1 MTGADSLR
9 DIAVEDLMK
18 PDAKV
23 ELEELAREISEH
35 DEAYHNQDAPTISD
49 AEYDALR
56 QRNESIEARFPEL
69 VLADSPS
76 RKVGAAPTAGFG
88 KVKHSPPMLSLGNA
102 FSEQE
107 VSDFLDRVRRFLSL
121 PADEKVDVM
130 AEPKIDGLSISMR
143 YEDGKFV
150 RGATRGDGREGED
163 VTANLRAI
171 KDFPDQLSGDYPR
184 VIEVR
189 GEVYMSKSDFADL
202 NTRQETSGGKIFAN
216 PRNAAAGSLRQK
228 DASVTASRPLKLFAY
243 AWGDVS
249 GVDAG
254 GYGGDIDW
262 ETQSAFY
269 ERLKDW
275 GFPVNPY
282 ATACSDLE
290 DIMALYQRLS
300 SDRAT
305 LQYDID
311 GVVYKVNRL
320 DWQQRLGFVSRAPRW
335 AIAHKFPA
343 ERAETILNDI
353 TIQVGRTGALTP
365 VAELEPITVGGVV
378 VRRATLHN
386 EDEVLERLDAR
397 VGDRVII
404 QRAGDV
410 IPQVVEVITSK
421 RSGSEVSWSPPAVCP
436 CPLQSETIRPEGE
449 AVRRCTGGLE
459 CPHQQVARLKHFVS
473 RDALDIEGLGAK
485 TLEAFWEEGVL
496 NTPADIFRIEEQG
509 EEFKAQLLSRDGW
522 GETSIRNLYQS
533 INARREVS
541 LDRLI
546 YALGIRQ
553 IGQTTARDL
562 ARVYGDIDNWC
573 TQMTAASAA
582 PTGQEFQD
590 LVDID
595 GIGASVAADLIA
607 FFGDARSRSDLDDL
621 ISMLK
626 ILPVE
631 AAAKDTAVSGKT
643 VVFTG
648 SLEKMGRAEAK
659 AKAESLGAKVSGSVS
674 KKTDFVVAGPGAGS
688 KLKKAEELGLKVLT
702 EDEWIALIS
711 GDDAQ
716 LSLI

>member
-1 MTGADSLR
+1 MTEGGSLR
-9 DIAVEDLMK
+9 NVPVEDLMK

-23 ELEELAREISEH
+23 ELEDLAREIAAH
-35 DEAYHNQDAPTISD
+35 DDAYHNQDDPTVSD

-56 QRNESIEARFPEL
+56 QRNEAIEARFPEL
-69 VLADSPS
+69 VLAESPTN
-76 RKVGAAPTAGFG
+76 KVGAAPKTGFG

-102 FSEQE
+102 FSEGD
-107 VSDFLDRVRRFLSL
+107 VTDFLDRVRRFLSL
-121 PADEKVDVM
+121 TPNEQVDVM

-143 YEDGKFV
+143 YEEGKFI

-171 KDFPDQLSGDYPR
+171 NDVPDQLTGAYPR

-189 GEVYMSKSDFADL
+189 GEVYMAKSDFAVL
-202 NTRQETSGGKIFAN
+202 NARQEESGGKVFAN

-249 GVDAG
+249 GIDSA

-262 ETQSAFY
+262 DTQAAYY
-269 ERLKDW
+269 ERLKSW
-275 GFPVNPY
+275 GFSVNPY
-282 ATACSDLE
+282 AAPCTDLRE
-290 DIMALYQRLS
+290 IMELYNRLA

-343 ERAETILNDI
+343 EKAETILKDI

-386 EDEVLERLDAR
+386 EDEVLQRLDAR
-397 VGDRVII
+397 KGDRVII

-410 IPQVVEVITSK
+410 IPQVVEVLKDK
-421 RSGSEVSWSPPAVCP
+421 RSGDEIVWSPPSVCP
-436 CPLQSETIRPEGE
+436 CPLKSVTIRPEGE

-459 CPHQQVARLKHFVS
+459 CPHQQIARLKHFVS
-473 RDALDIEGLGAK
+473 RDAFDIEGLGAK
-485 TLEAFWEEGVL
+485 TLESFWEEGVL
-496 NTPADIFRIEEQG
+496 KTPVDIFRLERQG
-509 EEFKAQLLSRDGW
+509 DDFKSDLLARDGW
-522 GETSIRNLYQS
+522 GETSVANLFQS
-533 INARREVS
+533 INDRREVT

-553 IGQTTARDL
+553 IGQQTARDL
-562 ARVYGDIDNWC
+562 ARVYGDIDNWRV
-573 TQMTAASAA
+573 QLSAA
-582 PTGQEFQD
+582 AAEPTGQAFQD

-595 GIGASVAADLIA
+595 GIGVSVAADLIA
-607 FFGDARSRSDLDDL
+607 FFADEGSRSDLDDL
-621 ISMLK
+621 VSMLTV
-626 ILPVE
+626 IPVE
-631 AAAKDTAVSGKT
+631 AVAEDTAVSGKT

-674 KKTDFVVAGPGAGS
+674 KKTDIVIAGPGAGS
-688 KLKKAEELGLKVLT
+688 KLKKAEQLGIQVLT
-702 EDEWIALIS
+702 EDEWLALIS
-711 GDDAQ
+711 GNETQ